1 LWLGVLAVVRL
12 VGADYSLTMQLS
24 AALVSQGDAVSVT
37 CEIHQTAHDDRRQ
50 RDHAVAVSP
59 PPTLLFVKKI
69 RRNDS
74 DDVDVKLA
82 SNHVVESLFQRSGRY
97 RILHNHTDQLRRVR
111 YTLKISSQY
120 IYWPLAYTISGGLW
134 RRAVGRRTD
143 AVTLLLIR
151 DNCICTSEYSK

>member
-1 LWLGVLAVVRL
+1 MVRL

-37 CEIHQTAHDDRRQ
+37 CEIHQTAHDDWRQ
-50 RDHAVAVSP
+50 RDHSVAVSP

-120 IYWPLAYTISGGLW
+120 ILAARLHYQW
-134 RRAVGRRTD
+134 RPVAASPWATDRRCH
-143 AVTLLLIR
+143 AAR
-151 DNCICTSEYSK
+151 DT